1 MSDEKIDVDIPAY
14 DNKGLPPPSVVEDG
28 PIEGEVINVSGHKQE
43 LDRNFGFWSI
53 CAIGVVSDNAW
64 AAGGGALIIAF
75 YNGGGPGVIFEL
87 IAVTFFYV
95 FIGASLAELASSIPS
110 SANVYHWALVTA
122 GPKYGRVCSWYA
134 GWWNCLAWIF
144 GTASSILW
152 AANTIIAMYSLYHPD
167 YTPQRWQI
175 FVVFLIVC
183 WMDASVVMFGQRI
196 PPKLATLACCVCIG
210 GVFITIMVCAIM
222 PATTG
227 QGYASNSF
235 VWTEW
240 NNQTGYTSDG
250 FVFLAGMLNGAFAIG
265 TPDGVC
271 HLCEEIPEPKKN
283 IPKGI
288 AAQLTIGFITTLCF
302 YIAILY
308 SITSFTDVTSTP
320 IVSLPLAAVY
330 QQATRSRAGTTGLLF
345 VFLLDTV
352 VTIPD
357 AYLTAGR
364 MLWALARD
372 QATPFSA
379 TLARVHPTHRN
390 PFAAQLACGG
400 IITLLGC
407 IYIASA
413 AAFGAFVGAFA
424 IFTTL
429 SYLAALL
436 PHLLTRRR
444 HLRPGPFWMPARVA
458 YPVLGV
464 ASAYIVVFNV
474 VYCFPFALPASPAN
488 MNYSALM
495 VGGITVLLTAG
506 YVWKRTRGY
515 VGPAPKLDAEDG
527 VAVAA
532 VRVVGKRGK
541 AA

>member
-1 MSDEKIDVDIPAY
+1 MSDEKIDVDVPAY
-14 DNKGLPPPSVVEDG
+14 DTKGLPALAVVEDG

-64 AAGGGALIIAF
+64 AAGGGSLIVAF

-87 IAVTFFYV
+87 IAATFFYI

-110 SANVYHWALVTA
+110 SANVYHWASVTA

-144 GTASSILW
+144 GTASSTLW

-175 FVVFLIVC
+175 FVVFLVVC

-196 PPKLATLACCVCIG
+196 LPKLANLACCVCMG

-265 TPDGVC
+265 TPD
-271 HLCEEIPEPKKN
+271 
-283 IPKGI
+283 
-288 AAQLTIGFITTLCF
+288 AQIDRPPQ
-302 YIAILY
+302 LY

-345 VFLLDTV
+345 IFLLDTV
-352 VTIPD
+352 VTVPG

-364 MLWALARD
+364 VLWALARD

-379 TLARVHPTHRN
+379 TLAHVPTRRTAT
-390 PFAAQLACGG
+390 P
-400 IITLLGC
+400 
-407 IYIASA
+407 SPRSWPA
-413 AAFGAFVGAFA
+413 AAAFVGAFA

-429 SYLAALL
+429 SYLAAFL

-464 ASAYIVVFNV
+464 ASAYVVVFNV
-474 VYCFPFALPASPAN
+474 VYCFPFALPATPAN

-515 VGPAPKLDAEDG
+515 VGPTLKLDAEDG

-532 VRVVGKRGK
+532 VGAVGKGGK
-541 AA
+541 GA